1 MSSLVQWASSH
12 AEGLL
17 GPLATRWA
25 HVQAV
30 AEQASRIAPAVL
42 PAGEREIL
50 VAAAWLHDIGY
61 APALVATGLHP
72 LDGARHL
79 EALGVDRRLCCLV
92 AHHSGATFEAE
103 GRGYAAELAA
113 FEQEH
118 SPVMDA
124 LSYADMTTGPAGQR
138 LTFEARIAE
147 ILKRYPPDHPVH
159 RAISRSRPTLTAA
172 VDRTARQLAG
182 VG

>member
-12 AEGLL
+12 AESLL
-17 GPLATRWA
+17 GPLGNRWA

-30 AEQASRIAPAVL
+30 AEQADRIAPAVL
-42 PAGEREIL
+42 PADEREIL

-61 APALVATGLHP
+61 APALATTGLHP

-103 GRGYAAELAA
+103 ERGYAAELGA
-113 FEQEH
+113 FEREDG
-118 SPVMDA
+118 PLMDA

-147 ILKRYPPDHPVH
+147 ILERYPPGHPVH
-159 RAISRSRPTLTAA
+159 RAISRSRPGLAAA
-172 VDRTARQLAG
+172 VERTARQLAG

>member
-1 MSSLVQWASSH
+1 MSLSRWARDHAASLL
-12 AEGLL
+12 EPL
-17 GPLATRWA
+17 GNRWA

-30 AEQASRIAPAVL
+30 AEQAGRVAPVL
-42 PAGEREIL
+42 PADERETLI
-50 VAAAWLHDIGY
+50 AAAWLHDIGY
-61 APALVATGLHP
+61 APALATTGLHP

-103 GRGYAAELAA
+103 ERGYVAELAA
-113 FEQEH
+113 FEQENG
-118 SPVMDA
+118 PVMDA

-147 ILKRYPPDHPVH
+147 ILERYPPDHPVH
-159 RAISRSRPTLTAA
+159 RAISRSRPALAAA
-172 VDRTARQLAG
+172 VERTARQLAG